1 MNFQGKTGLDP
12 VTRRGGEGGWEVK
25 QKVDFAGPINYQ
37 ISPKCRINQIVSH
50 TTEKEVRHMPF
61 PER

>member
-1 MNFQGKTGLDP
+1 MNFQGKTGLDL
-12 VTRRGGEGGWEVK
+12 VTARGGWEVK

-50 TTEKEVRHMPF
+50 TT
-61 PER
+61 